1 MAHPIRRSITWLE
14 KNRFA
19 VAQML
24 VLVALAIYPQVAHA
38 YMGQQIIEFTA
49 NRIVGPIALFLII
62 ITIGAAMVKPD
73 MAKTAGYVAL
83 VAVVLLA
90 LMKGGGAVLDSLNS
104 TTAVTR

>member
-1 MAHPIRRSITWLE
+1 MIMIMITITLT
-14 KNRFA
+14 
-19 VAQML
+19 
-24 VLVALAIYPQVAHA
+24 
-38 YMGQQIIEFTA
+38 TA
-49 NRIVGPIALFLII
+49 TITLII